1 MTATIDVDVLLDAPL
16 RMASGEAT
24 TLRGQLGARATVI
37 VFLRH
42 FG

>member
-1 MTATIDVDVLLDAPL
+1 MPAAPDLLSLPLLHVDG
-16 RMASGEAT
+16 SAT
-24 TLRGQLGARATVI
+24 TLREQLGSRATVV

>member
-1 MTATIDVDVLLDAPL
+1 MTTTIDTDSLLDLPL
-16 RMASGEAT
+16 RTAGGDAT
-24 TLRGQLGARATVI
+24 TLRGQLGARATVV